1 MERQV
6 RVRFAPSPT
15 GEPHVGNI
23 RTALFSWLY
32 ARHTGGAFVLRI
44 EDTDAARRVEG
55 ALEAILESLRWLGL
69 DWDEGPGVG
78 GPFGPYVQSER
89 LDMYRGAARDLVDR
103 DHAYRC
109 YCTPQR
115 LEEMRNEQRSRK
127 QPPGYDRLCR
137 NLDDDERAA
146 QEAQGIPTVVR
157 FKMPLDG
164 ETSFHDLI
172 KGDVTFVNEYMDD
185 FVILKSDG
193 YPTYHLASVV
203 DDHSMEITHVMRA
216 DEWLPSTPKHVH
228 LYNALGYEKPL
239 FAHLPIILGPD
250 RSKLSK
256 RHGAVSVL
264 HYRDEG
270 YLPEA
275 MCNFL
280 ALLGWSLDDHTEI
293 ISREEL
299 IRNFSIERIGKAG
312 AIFNLEKLDWMNGMY
327 IRQMG
332 LDELAGRIPDIL
344 EGGLPAS
351 VTGPIPK
358 EYVLAITPLV
368 QERLKTLSPS
378 ELLPLMDFFFLEELE
393 YPSEDLIQKGVD
405 RQGTLAALE
414 AALEHVT
421 GLDTW
426 SADSLEGVLRPLAGE
441 LDIKTG
447 QLFGAIRVAVTGRTA
462 APPLFETM
470 DVLGRDRCIH
480 RLRAAADSLGQ
491 R

>member
-1 MERQV
+1 MERKV

-32 ARHTGGAFVLRI
+32 ARHTGGDFVLRI
-44 EDTDAARRVEG
+44 EDTDAARLVEG
-55 ALEAILESLRWLGL
+55 ALEAILDALRWLGL
-69 DWDEGPGVG
+69 DWDEGPGAG
-78 GPFGPYVQSER
+78 GPYGPYVQSER
-89 LDMYRGAARDLVDR
+89 LEMYSGAALELIEKGY
-103 DHAYRC
+103 AYRC

-115 LEEMRNEQRSRK
+115 LEEMRNEQRARK
-127 QPPGYDRLCR
+127 QPPGYDRRCR
-137 NLDDDERAA
+137 DLGDVERAA
-146 QEAQGIPTVVR
+146 MESQGFPTVVR
-157 FKMPLDG
+157 FKMPTEG
-164 ETSFHDLI
+164 ETSFNDMI

-216 DEWLPSTPKHVH
+216 DEWLSSTPKHVN
-228 LYNALGYEKPL
+228 LYSALGYEKPL
-239 FAHLPIILGPD
+239 FAHLPIILGPN
-250 RSKLSK
+250 RAKLSK

-280 ALLGWSLDDHTEI
+280 VLLGWSLDDHTEI

-299 IRNFSIERIGKAG
+299 IRHFSIERIGKAG

-327 IRQMG
+327 IRRMSNG
-332 LDELAGRIPDIL
+332 ELSGRIRDIL
-344 EGGLPAS
+344 DFALPATAS
-351 VTGPIPK
+351 RPIRD
-358 EYVLAITPLV
+358 EFVGVITPLV
-368 QERLKTLSPS
+368 QERFKTLSPS
-378 ELLPLMDFFFLEELE
+378 ELLPMMDFFFLEELE
-393 YPSEDLIQKGVD
+393 YSPETLVQKGVD
-405 RQGTLAALE
+405 MHATRTALE
-414 AALEHVT
+414 TALERVT

-426 SADSLEGVLRPLAGE
+426 STESLEGALRPLAAE
-441 LDIKTG
+441 LEMKTG

-470 DVLGRDRCIH
+470 DILGRDRCIH
-480 RLRAAADSLGQ
+480 RLRAAVDGLGQ